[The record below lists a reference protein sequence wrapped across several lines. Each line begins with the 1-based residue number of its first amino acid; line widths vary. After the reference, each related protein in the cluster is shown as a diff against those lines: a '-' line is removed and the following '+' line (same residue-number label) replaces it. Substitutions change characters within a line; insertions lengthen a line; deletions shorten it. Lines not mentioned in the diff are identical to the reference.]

1 MALLFPT
8 PIPPIIPPFL
18 AILLYTNAKI
28 IYMNK
33 NGSTYASRNSTIEE
47 LESGIY
53 PSNSIP
59 FLLRSGT
66 RVSSLTYPV

>member
-1 MALLFPT
+1 
-8 PIPPIIPPFL
+8 
-18 AILLYTNAKI
+18 
-28 IYMNK
+28 MNK